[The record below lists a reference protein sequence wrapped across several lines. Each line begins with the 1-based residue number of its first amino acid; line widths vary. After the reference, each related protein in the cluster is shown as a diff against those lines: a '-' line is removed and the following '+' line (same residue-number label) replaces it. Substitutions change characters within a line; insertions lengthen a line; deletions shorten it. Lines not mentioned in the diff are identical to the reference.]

1 MDKETGEIIPSYISI
16 DRQTNEIEAI
26 PVKDVPVTTR
36 IGQTEFTEHEIAE
49 LVAGRALPNKEIV
62 LSEKRKFNRHVA
74 GERGTPGRGVR
85 AQTQTER
92 AEQKAAQWAGNRTN
106 GTTTCQTGSDRT
118 SGRRTNCHRD
128 GRRTEAESL

>member
-1 MDKETGEIIPSYISI
+1 MGRVIELVDKETGEIIPSYVSI

-62 LSEKRKFNRHVA
+62 LSEKRKSPPRC
-74 GERGTPGRGVR
+74 R
-85 AQTQTER
+85 
-92 AEQKAAQWAGNRTN
+92 
-106 GTTTCQTGSDRT
+106 
-118 SGRRTNCHRD
+118 
-128 GRRTEAESL
+128 